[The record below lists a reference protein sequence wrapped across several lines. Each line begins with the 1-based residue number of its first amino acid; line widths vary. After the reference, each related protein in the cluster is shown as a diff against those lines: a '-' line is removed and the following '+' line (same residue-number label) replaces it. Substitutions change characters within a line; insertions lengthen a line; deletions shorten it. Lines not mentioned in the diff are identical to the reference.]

1 MLQRPSMERP
11 KMKNFKDV
19 QVQVDFE
26 NEVVNETET
35 KIEAPKIQTPKI
47 QAPKIDAPKTE
58 EKLNCSLRIT
68 LENIPEKKLLDQL
81 GIEEKIDEVVN
92 EVAVEKEEEVKK
104 DEPKFVEI
112 TEKRRIPWFAG
123 CEYQCQVE
131 KCNEMFFYN
140 QDLRSHIKKSHET
153 LGIDGYLDRYEKF
166 ETKEDHIA
174 CKECFLN
181 IKRHFSSVFLH
192 LR

>member
-1 MLQRPSMERP
+1 MLQRPSMERS

-92 EVAVEKEEEVKK
+92 EVAVEKEEVKK

-153 LGIDGYLDRYEKF
+153 LGIDGYLDRFEKF

>member
-35 KIEAPKIQTPKI
+35 KIEAPK
-47 QAPKIDAPKTE
+47 TE

-68 LENIPEKKLLDQL
+68 LENVPEKKLLEQL

-92 EVAVEKEEEVKK
+92 EVAVEKEEVKR

-123 CEYQCQVE
+123 CEYQCQHE

-153 LGIDGYLDRYEKF
+153 LGIDGYLDRFEKF

-192 LR
+192 LRYSFFSSVFFCFSVIS

>member
-1 MLQRPSMERP
+1 MLQRPSMERS

-35 KIEAPKIQTPKI
+35 KIEAPKIE
-47 QAPKIDAPKTE
+47 APKIKAPKIEAPKTE

-153 LGIDGYLDRYEKF
+153 LGIDGYLDRFEKF

>member
-35 KIEAPKIQTPKI
+35 KIEAPKIE
-47 QAPKIDAPKTE
+47 APKIEAPKIEAPKTE

-92 EVAVEKEEEVKK
+92 EVAVEEEEEVKK

-153 LGIDGYLDRYEKF
+153 LGIDGYLDKFEKF

>member
-1 MLQRPSMERP
+1 MP
-11 KMKNFKDV
+11 
-19 QVQVDFE
+19 
-26 NEVVNETET
+26 
-35 KIEAPKIQTPKI
+35 
-47 QAPKIDAPKTE
+47 
-58 EKLNCSLRIT
+58 LRIT

-153 LGIDGYLDRYEKF
+153 LGIDGYLDKFEKF

>member
-153 LGIDGYLDRYEKF
+153 LGIDGYLDKFEKF

>member
-47 QAPKIDAPKTE
+47 QAPKIQAPKTE

-92 EVAVEKEEEVKK
+92 EVAVEKEEVKK

-153 LGIDGYLDRYEKF
+153 LGIDGYLDRFEKF